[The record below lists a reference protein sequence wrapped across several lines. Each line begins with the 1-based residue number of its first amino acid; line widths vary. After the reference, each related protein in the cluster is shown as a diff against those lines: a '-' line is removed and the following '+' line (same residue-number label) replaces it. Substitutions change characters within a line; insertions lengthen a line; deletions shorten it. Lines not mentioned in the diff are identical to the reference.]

1 MPFFRRKPFVIQA
14 HRLRDEDGEVQVA
27 SFGRMFI
34 AKPGDWI
41 MGDEKGQ
48 SVTPDRLF
56 RELYEPVDD
65 EARQEL
71 AVKVGGPA

>member
-14 HRLRDEDGEVQVA
+14 HRLRDEEGETKVE
-27 SFGRMFI
+27 SFGRTWV

-41 MGDEKGQ
+41 LGNDKQQ
-48 SVTPDRLF
+48 SVVNDVLF

-65 EARQEL
+65 EAKREL
-71 AVKVGGPA
+71 EG